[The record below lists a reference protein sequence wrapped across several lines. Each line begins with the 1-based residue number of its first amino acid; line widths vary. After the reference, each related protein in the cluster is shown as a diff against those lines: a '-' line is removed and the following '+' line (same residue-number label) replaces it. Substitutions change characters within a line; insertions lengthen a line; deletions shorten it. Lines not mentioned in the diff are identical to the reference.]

1 MCEILETEQLYEQ
14 LLDVLLRSDDKYLLH
29 QYTDLLSEKYP
40 EQLLQ
45 IYREIVEK
53 QAESTGSRQH
63 YRQIVEDL
71 RIMKSI
77 NGGDEVVDEI
87 IKKWKVQYKNRSAM
101 LDELNRV

>member
-53 QAESTGSRQH
+53 QAESTGGQKAFLPNCRRVKNH
-63 YRQIVEDL
+63 EIYYR
-71 RIMKSI
+71 R
-77 NGGDEVVDEI
+77 
-87 IKKWKVQYKNRSAM
+87 
-101 LDELNRV
+101 

>member
-14 LLDVLLRSDDKYLLH
+14 LLDVLLRSNDKYLLH

-40 EQLLQ
+40 EPLLQ